1 MRGVLTSEKVLFQ
14 APLLHVFVDKEEM
27 FILPA
32 VTQEFDKVWMRQFS
46 QELHL
51 RLQPRTKSTYIIN
64 KILRKR

>member
-1 MRGVLTSEKVLFQ
+1 
-14 APLLHVFVDKEEM
+14 M
-27 FILPA
+27 FFLPA

-46 QELHL
+46 QELNL